1 MAGTKRPYILTD
13 TVVLTASADG
23 EAVLRVG
30 ANERFEGKKILI
42 LSSGNFEIRG
52 IKNDSGL
59 PYTNADSGDPL
70 TQAMFPDDY
79 DSGDIPLELDTPLI
93 IEKNDA
99 LTVQLTD
106 TSAAT
111 NTVRVAMFGTMESLP
126 T

>member
-13 TVVLTASADG
+13 SVALSASADG
-23 EAVLRVG
+23 EARLSVG
-30 ANERFEGKKILI
+30 ANERFEGHKLLI
-42 LSSGNFEIRG
+42 LSTGNFEVRG
-52 IKNDSGL
+52 MKNDSGL

-70 TQAMFPDDY
+70 TQAMFPDDF
-79 DSGDIPLELDTPLI
+79 DAGDAPFELDAPLI
-93 IEKNDA
+93 IEKSDA

-111 NTVRVAMFGTMESLP
+111 NTVRVVLYGTMESVP

>member
-13 TVVLTASADG
+13 TVALTASADG

-111 NTVRVAMFGTMESLP
+111 NTVRVAIFGTMESLP

>member
-1 MAGTKRPYILTD
+1 MAGIKRPYILTD
-13 TVVLTASADG
+13 TVVVGASTDG

-30 ANERFEGKKILI
+30 ANERFEGHSILI
-42 LSSGNFEIRG
+42 LSTGTFEVRG

-59 PYTNADSGDPL
+59 PFTNADSGDPL

-79 DSGDIPLELDTPLI
+79 DAGDAPLEFDAPLI

-106 TSAAT
+106 TSASS
-111 NTVRVAMFGTMESLP
+111 NTLRVVLYGTIESLP

>member
-13 TVVLTASADG
+13 TVALTASADG

>member
-1 MAGTKRPYILTD
+1 MAATKRPYILTD

-30 ANERFEGKKILI
+30 ANERFEGHKLLI
-42 LSSGNFEIRG
+42 LSTGNFEVRG

-59 PYTNADSGDPL
+59 PFTNADSGDPL

-79 DSGDIPLELDTPLI
+79 DAGDAPLELDAPLI
-93 IEKNDA
+93 VEKNDA

-106 TSAAT
+106 TSAGS
-111 NTVRVAMFGTMESLP
+111 NTVRIVLFGTIESLP
-126 T
+126 S

>member
-13 TVVLTASADG
+13 TVALGASTDG

-30 ANERFEGKKILI
+30 ANERFEGHKLLI
-42 LSSGNFEIRG
+42 LSTGTFEVRG

-59 PYTNADSGDPL
+59 PFTNADTGDPL

-79 DSGDIPLELDTPLI
+79 DAGDQPLELDAPLI
-93 IEKNDA
+93 VEKNDA

-106 TSAAT
+106 TSAVA
-111 NTVRVAMFGTMESLP
+111 NTVRVAVYGTIESLP
-126 T
+126 S